1 MYYNLYDFR
10 AILSSI
16 SKVKTRQSTLYHILS
31 LSLFSLNL
39 EQHLSEYDH
48 WADQF
53 EQLPLHF
60 MGFHGQADIDTV
72 IKVLKQPARP
82 ELLLLLYMAGRRER
96 ERERERER
104 GREEEIAN
112 VLQRFA
118 GRFRDSEAEITHAS
132 VYSTS
137 TIGSLEIQLHV

>member
-1 MYYNLYDFR
+1 M
-10 AILSSI
+10 
-16 SKVKTRQSTLYHILS
+16 
-31 LSLFSLNL
+31 
-39 EQHLSEYDH
+39 SEYDH

-96 ERERERER
+96 
-104 GREEEIAN
+104 GGGGEEEIAN